1 MPGYDLLAKH
11 YDAVTGDSSGEA
23 EFIDSVIRQA
33 NKRALTLLEVACGTG
48 SIIAQLADRYR
59 VSGLDISAGV
69 LAVAREKLPDEI
81 TLYQADMS
89 SFSLDARFDVIICV
103 YHGIN
108 HLLSFAAWKSFFTCA
123 YRHLNE
129 GGVLIFDLLTTD
141 NLRTLAGMSRTV
153 QEFDE
158 NYLLTTVRTNDDVV
172 FEWYIE
178 LFELQQGGR
187 YERLTEVLRT
197 ASYPAEEIREALG
210 EEFTNIQEIESD
222 GSLVSGDGEKRIWF
236 VCTKP
241 AA

>member
-23 EFIDSVIRQA
+23 EFIDSVIKQA

-81 TLYQADMS
+81 ALYQADMS
-89 SFSLDARFDVIICV
+89 SFSLDVKFDVIICV

-108 HLLSFAAWKSFFTCA
+108 HLLSFPAWKSFFTCA

-141 NLRTLAGMSRTV
+141 NLRTLASMPRTV
-153 QEFDE
+153 QEFDD

-178 LFELQQGGR
+178 LFELQRSGR

-197 ASYPAEEIREALG
+197 ASYPPEAIQEALG
-210 EEFTNIQEIESD
+210 EEFISIQEIESD
-222 GSLVSGDGEKRIWF
+222 GSLLSGDGEKRTWF